1 MRLLGKLF
9 MVVSLALA
17 AGTLVV
23 GQPPGGQP
31 PGGQPPGGK
40 GQKGKGGK
48 GGKGG
53 QPNDYM
59 SLLKNAGVKDEL
71 KVTDQQLEKLP
82 AALQKALAEVLTE
95 RQLQRLREIYLQQ
108 RGNNAF
114 LDADIKD
121 QLKITPDQ
129 VQKIQ
134 AALEFQ
140 TKEQS
145 DLVQA
150 GGFDFEKIQQLQE
163 YTLEKI
169 QSVLNREQKAA
180 WAKMAGQPFELKGGG
195 PGGGFGFKKDK

>member
-9 MVVSLALA
+9 MVASLALA
-17 AGTLVV
+17 AGSMAV

-48 GGKGG
+48 GKGG
-53 QPNDYM
+53 QQNDYM
-59 SLLKNAGVKDEL
+59 SLLKNASVMDEL

-82 AALQKALAEVLTE
+82 TALQKALAEVLTDK
-95 RQLQRLREIYLQQ
+95 QLQRLREIYVQQ
-108 RGNNAF
+108 RGNSAF
-114 LDADIKD
+114 LDTDIKA

-140 TKEQS
+140 TKEQN
-145 DLVQA
+145 DLAQA

-169 QSVLNREQKAA
+169 RGVLNPEQKAA
-180 WAKMAGQPFELKGGG
+180 WAKMAGQSFELKGGG